1 MTEFAVVAALDMVDI
16 LARSDRSVVTT
27 DAVRRD
33 RVMIEI
39 GRGPRARRVAEFALI
54 ACHDMA
60 DILAF
65 RRHAVMTAETVRRD
79 CIVIETRI
87 FPSARPVT
95 IAA

>member
-1 MTEFAVVAALDMVDI
+1 VTEL
-16 LARSDRSVVTT
+16 
-27 DAVRRD
+27 
-33 RVMIEI
+33 
-39 GRGPRARRVAEFALI
+39 ALI

-65 RRHAVMTAETVRRD
+65 RRHAVMTTETVRRD